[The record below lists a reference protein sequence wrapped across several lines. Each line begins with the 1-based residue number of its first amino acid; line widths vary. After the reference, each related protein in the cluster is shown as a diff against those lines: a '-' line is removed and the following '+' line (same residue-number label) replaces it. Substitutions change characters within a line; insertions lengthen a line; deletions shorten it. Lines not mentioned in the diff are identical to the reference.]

1 MKIIFENNFEKKNEN
16 KNENKKKKKYFIG
29 KIKPIKYFK
38 TGKKEKCFLKGKG
51 MRGIRGERTE
61 GGRLIC

>member
-38 TGKKEKCFLKGKG
+38 TGKKKRKCFFKGK
-51 MRGIRGERTE
+51 RYERN
-61 GGRLIC
+61 